1 MKAAEFKAKWNYDRQ
16 APICANCKCY
26 RAPHWTERNGSRER
40 VPGMCSKGG
49 FKTCKNALCDVWQG
63 RNGDMLEA

>member
-1 MKAAEFKAKWNYDRQ
+1 
-16 APICANCKCY
+16 
-26 RAPHWTERNGSRER
+26 
-40 VPGMCSKGG
+40 MCSKGG